1 VRTIYFRNSS
11 AVSIAAANG
20 SMKSQALALIGAIPK
35 MKLPSGVQPISDQRN
50 LHYPPYPR

>member
-20 SMKSQALALIGAIPK
+20 SMKSQALALIGAVPK
-35 MKLPSGVQPISDQRN
+35 MKLPSGV
-50 LHYPPYPR
+50 